1 MLPPLG
7 EKGGGGGSDPEEVD
21 VEPTRSGTEG
31 VPQSSAAE
39 KANPEEVQRT
49 SDGRPLQVATSFLHK
64 M

>member
-1 MLPPLG
+1 MYEL
-7 EKGGGGGSDPEEVD
+7 SDLRLIV
-21 VEPTRSGTEG
+21 VAGTEG

-49 SDGRPLQVATSFLHK
+49 SDGRPLQVATSLLHK

>member
-1 MLPPLG
+1 MWEL
-7 EKGGGGGSDPEEVD
+7 SDLRLIV
-21 VEPTRSGTEG
+21 VAGTEG
-31 VPQSSAAE
+31 VPQPSPAE